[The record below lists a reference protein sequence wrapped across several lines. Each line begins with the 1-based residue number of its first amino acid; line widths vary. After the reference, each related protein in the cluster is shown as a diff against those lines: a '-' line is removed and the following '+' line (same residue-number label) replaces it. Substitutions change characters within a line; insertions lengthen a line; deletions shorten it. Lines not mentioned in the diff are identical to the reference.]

1 MRCFGS
7 VSELRAAL
15 KREGAR
21 GGGLGEQG
29 VAAPLAA
36 AHSGGAGVP
45 GAAAEADAGP
55 RGLANKEPMRIGIL
69 LNTRLGAWPL
79 LLRRFKWN
87 LLSSPGTGFNVLV

>member
-55 RGLANKEPMRIGIL
+55 RGLANKEPMRIGY
-69 LNTRLGAWPL
+69 TFKHSPWRLAL
-79 LLRRFKWN
+79 AFE
-87 LLSSPGTGFNVLV
+87 TF